1 MLDCDGAPMTKEYL
15 ACILGIASLLFF
27 KSLNTSINIQRMVV
41 LSGIGGTGKSTL
53 VG

>member
-1 MLDCDGAPMTKEYL
+1 MVDCEGAPMTKIYL
-15 ACILGIASLLFF
+15 NCILGIASLLLF
-27 KSLNTSINIQRMVV
+27 KSLNADINIQRMVV